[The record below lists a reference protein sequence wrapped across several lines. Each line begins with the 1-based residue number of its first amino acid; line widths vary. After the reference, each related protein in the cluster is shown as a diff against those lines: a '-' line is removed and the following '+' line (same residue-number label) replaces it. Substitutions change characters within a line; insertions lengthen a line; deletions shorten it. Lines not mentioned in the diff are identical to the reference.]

1 MNRRLAAIAVLVG
14 AMLSVAG
21 CETPTATS
29 GRVVVRDRDATV
41 AVVFS
46 DRDRVL
52 ISDYFAHQRKSLPP
66 GLAKRSTLPP
76 GLQRQLER
84 NGHLPPGLEGRSLP
98 GDLEARLSRLPEPYV
113 RVVVGADVVLM
124 NARTR
129 IVVDILR
136 NVAD

>member
-1 MNRRLAAIAVLVG
+1 MNRRLAALAILAGVLVS
-14 AMLSVAG
+14 LAG

-29 GRVVVRDRDATV
+29 GRVVVRDRDTTV

-52 ISDYFAHQRKSLPP
+52 IDDYFSHRRKSLPP
-66 GLAKRSTLPP
+66 GLAKRGTLPP
-76 GLQRQLER
+76 GLQKQLER
-84 NGHLPPGLEGRSLP
+84 NGRLPPGLEGRSLP
-98 GDLEARLSRLPEPYV
+98 SELEVRLSRLPEPYV

-124 NARTR
+124 NTRTR
-129 IVVDILR
+129 VVVDILR